1 MADINKAA
9 GAGGQA
15 HEADRSNGTTN
26 GDAKGPNETTG
37 QTSQQ
42 SQPEAN
48 KPSKLKALWQ
58 KAGLDLPTVMMM
70 FKGSLPPTIAIAM
83 YQARDVQQ
91 VYQTLGYLVAITSVL
106 GMCIMPRGMF
116 IQNM

>member
-1 MADINKAA
+1 MADDNKAA
-9 GAGGQA
+9 EAGEQA
-15 HEADRSNGTTN
+15 REAEQSNGTTN
-26 GDAKGPNETTG
+26 GEAKGPNGTTD
-37 QTSQQ
+37 QTPKQTQQ
-42 SQPEAN
+42 ESK
-48 KPSKLKALWQ
+48 KPSKIKALWE
-58 KAGLDLPTVMMM
+58 KAGLDMSTIMMM

-106 GMCIMPRGMF
+106 GMAVMPRGMF